1 MSNTAKIMVERID
14 QLIGLKGK
22 TRHWLSRQV
31 SNGQSGSVILDIE
44 RKETIPK
51 FDRLEA
57 IAALLETTPDYLL
70 GKVDDPGSGEIATAL
85 MMDGAVPFRGFPR
98 DQSLPVLGTA
108 HGGTV
113 IRDTSGGDAQIEQT
127 IFEPTQVVRYI
138 TRPPSL
144 NGVTDAYAVYIQ
156 GESMDPR
163 YRQGELA
170 VVDPRIPPQIGDDVI
185 VQITADGDNEITAIL
200 IKTLVRRSASFIELE
215 QYNPAIRFRI
225 DSRRVQ
231 RIHRIMPPV
240 DLLGG

>member
-1 MSNTAKIMVERID
+1 MSSTAKILVERID
-14 QLIGLKGK
+14 QLIELKGVS
-22 TRHWLSRQV
+22 RHWLSRQV
-31 SNGQSGSVILDIE
+31 SNGNSGSVILDIE

-51 FDRLEA
+51 ADRLEA
-57 IAALLETTPDYLL
+57 IAALLETTTDYLL
-70 GKVDDPGSGEIATAL
+70 GKVDDPGPREMKTELIMEGL
-85 MMDGAVPFRGFPR
+85 LPFHGFPR

-113 IRDTSGGDAQIEQT
+113 IRDTNGGDAEIEQT
-127 IFEPTQVVRYI
+127 LFEPTQVVRYI
-138 TRPPSL
+138 IRPPAL
-144 NGVTDAYAVYIQ
+144 NGVTEAYAVYIQ

-170 VVDPRIPPQIGDDVI
+170 VVDPRIAPQIGDDVI
-185 VQITADGDNEITAIL
+185 VQITQNGDNEITAIL

-225 DSRRVQ
+225 DSKRVQ